1 VVVADRE
8 RGVTGAPLRAVP
20 TERPRSFAELV
31 RPEFCVEL
39 YLPPRNNPYLYGQHC
54 AVENCERPGNELI
67 VDARRLCQRHAQR
80 YRQAGVGI
88 ETFLAA
94 APLIAARSE
103 LTGLPRYDL
112 TAASVTTRDELRL
125 LLQAIHDGQFSL
137 TFSTK
142 RWNALRA
149 VYAEGG
155 AASLIDI
162 DLAAQPPARVATASA
177 KRFQRFLTDTRDRL
191 AGVEPSRR
199 DDVWPRG
206 LYESF
211 AKPMQGRPPTRMDFT
226 RIRLA
231 WLREAAKEV
240 AWQRMG
246 VEGISP
252 TTAWDMVQDVI
263 RFERWAG
270 ARLRTPQQVS
280 RSLLIDWLAHNR
292 ATLPARAVSQRLS
305 RLRLF
310 LDHARV
316 GGLAIS
322 ADATY
327 LPGEL
332 GIRGELDRP
341 PKHLDDAELAQL
353 DAPENLARLGDFD
366 RRAYLVLR
374 HTGMRTRS
382 LVHMPFDCL
391 AVVEGAPYLTFSN
404 TKHRGGPQ
412 EHTIPISPE
421 LADVVREQQRWVR
434 SFWPDERPTWL
445 FPARCANPT
454 GGRPAHGNSIYNAL
468 VKWVRA
474 CGIETGDGGEL
485 HFWPHR
491 LRHTLGTQMINEGV
505 SQRAVQDYYG
515 HASPEMTAHYA
526 KLLDRTLRREFDAF
540 GQRVNRRGERIDVLP
555 AGVPGDAV
563 MLKER
568 IARAKQTLPN
578 GYCGIPI
585 QSRCPHPNAC
595 LSCDAFLTD
604 ESFRPVLVEQRA
616 RAQERA
622 DSGAAAGLDRVAELN
637 LADVA
642 ALDAVVAG
650 LDEVLATAPDEAF
663 DLREFG
669 AA

>member
-1 VVVADRE
+1 MVLADRG

-20 TERPRSFAELV
+20 AERPRSFAHLV

-39 YLPPRNNPYLYGQHC
+39 YLPPRENPYLYGQHC
-54 AVENCERPGNELI
+54 AVEGCQRPGNELI
-67 VDARRLCQRHAQR
+67 IDARRLCQRHAQR
-80 YRQAGVGI
+80 YTHAGVGI
-88 ETFLAA
+88 EDFIAA
-94 APLIAARSE
+94 APAIAARSVV
-103 LTGLPRYDL
+103 TGLPRYDL
-112 TAASVTTRDELRL
+112 TAAATTTRDELRL

-149 VYAEGG
+149 VYAVGG

-162 DLAAQPPARVATASA
+162 DLGTQPPARVANGSA
-177 KRFQRFLTDTRDRL
+177 KRFQRFLAETRDRL

-206 LYESF
+206 LYACF
-211 AKPMQGRPPTRMDFT
+211 AKPMQGRPPMRMDFT
-226 RIRLA
+226 RLRLA

-263 RFERWAG
+263 RFETWAA
-270 ARLRTPQQVS
+270 ARLRTPQDVS

-292 ATLPARAVSQRLS
+292 QTLPARGVSQRLS

-322 ADATY
+322 PDATY

-341 PKHLDDAELAQL
+341 PKHFDDAELAQL
-353 DAPENLARLGDFD
+353 DAPQNLARLGDFD

-374 HTGMRTRS
+374 HTGMRQRS
-382 LVHMPFDCL
+382 LVHIPFDCL
-391 AVVEGAPYLTFSN
+391 VEAGGAPYLTFSN

-421 LADVVREQQRWVR
+421 LAETVREQRRWVR
-434 SFWPDERPTWL
+434 AMWPDHDPTWL
-445 FPARCANPT
+445 FPARSANPT
-454 GGRPAHGNSIYNAL
+454 GRRPAHGNSVYNAL

-474 CGIETGDGGEL
+474 CGIAAGAGGDL
-485 HFWPHR
+485 YFWPHR
-491 LRHTLGTQMINEGV
+491 LRHTLGTQMINAGV
-505 SQRAVQDYYG
+505 PQRAVQDYYG

-540 GQRVNRRGERIDVLP
+540 RQRVNRRGERIDVLP
-555 AGVPGDAV
+555 ADLPADAV

-604 ESFRPVLVEQRA
+604 ESFRPVLVDQRA
-616 RAQERA
+616 RAQEHA
-622 DSGAAAGLDRVAELN
+622 DSAAAAGLDRVAELN

-642 ALDAVVAG
+642 ALDTMLTG
-650 LDEVLATAPDEAF
+650 LDAAAAAAADEAF
-663 DLREFG
+663 DVREIG